1 MVVAPTLGIR
11 GRVVIGA
18 QLVTFCRHSII
29 GETSVTCVTR
39 SFVTRSFSYRF
50 RLPHTM
56 YFLFYIISRACWFVD
71 CRSAPPNGRPKRETD
86 IKQ

>member
-56 YFLFYIISRACWFVD
+56 YFLFYILFRGLVGLSIVAR
-71 CRSAPPNGRPKRETD
+71 RREWKAKERD
-86 IKQ
+86 